1 MTTWLGAYA
10 PIVPVALLAAWA
22 CGLLIGDL
30 FIPQHRK
37 GLTAGLTIV
46 AIVMALLAVG
56 WLGGA
61 TLEGLNGMVVADGL
75 GTFFQAILL
84 VGAAFSV
91 ALAFDYIRRT
101 GIERGEYYILLL
113 FSLSGMLLLAIAS
126 DLVMVFLGLELLSIP
141 LYVLA
146 GFALP
151 KLDSEESAIKYFIL
165 GAFSSSF
172 IVFGIALVYGATQT
186 TNFGQI
192 AASAAA
198 GQADTVLLAVGAL
211 MILVSLAFKV
221 AVVPF
226 HMWTPDVYQGAPSSV
241 VAFMT
246 VGSKVA
252 GFAALLRVFMI
263 AFPSLAGF
271 WGQAALW
278 ISLVTMIWGNVAAIG
293 QRNIKRLLAYSSI
306 AHAGYVLMVVP
317 AGTDP
322 ALQSQALSAALFYLL
337 AYTLTSLGAWGVV
350 LAVEQAQGGGVEL
363 DDYAG
368 LGARKPWLAAA
379 MTIFMLSLT
388 GIPPTIGFVAKFGV
402 FSVVLQAGL
411 AGLALVGVLTSLV
424 SAYYY
429 LRVVVNMYMRT
440 GLGPVRSERW
450 LNVTVAAMAV
460 VVLLLGILPAPVL
473 NLAYR
478 AGMASLVP

>member
-1 MTTWLGAYA
+1 MTAWLGAYA

-151 KLDSEESAIKYFIL
+151 KLEL
-165 GAFSSSF
+165 GGNRPSSTSSWAPSPRVSSSS
-172 IVFGIALVYGATQT
+172 VLPWCTGRPRRPT
-186 TNFGQI
+186 
-192 AASAAA
+192 SA
-198 GQADTVLLAVGAL
+198 
-211 MILVSLAFKV
+211 
-221 AVVPF
+221 
-226 HMWTPDVYQGAPSSV
+226 
-241 VAFMT
+241 
-246 VGSKVA
+246 
-252 GFAALLRVFMI
+252 
-263 AFPSLAGF
+263 
-271 WGQAALW
+271 
-278 ISLVTMIWGNVAAIG
+278 
-293 QRNIKRLLAYSSI
+293 RL
-306 AHAGYVLMVVP
+306 P
-317 AGTDP
+317 P
-322 ALQSQALSAALFYLL
+322 ALPP
-337 AYTLTSLGAWGVV
+337 
-350 LAVEQAQGGGVEL
+350 
-363 DDYAG
+363 
-368 LGARKPWLAAA
+368 ARP
-379 MTIFMLSLT
+379 
-388 GIPPTIGFVAKFGV
+388 IPCCSPSG
-402 FSVVLQAGL
+402 
-411 AGLALVGVLTSLV
+411 
-424 SAYYY
+424 
-429 LRVVVNMYMRT
+429 R
-440 GLGPVRSERW
+440 
-450 LNVTVAAMAV
+450 
-460 VVLLLGILPAPVL
+460 
-473 NLAYR
+473 
-478 AGMASLVP
+478 